1 MIVAIA
7 SGKGGTGKTTVAV
20 NLALSMSAD
29 VQLLDCDVEAPNA
42 HLFLRPQIEISEK
55 AGIPVPIVDPERCN
69 GCGECS
75 RLCQYNAIVTLR
87 TGAMVF
93 PELCHGCGGC
103 IRVCPESAITEA
115 LRPIGVV
122 EQGRAGRVWL
132 VYGRLNVGEALAPPL
147 IRAVR
152 SHSVSDSV
160 VLVDAPP
167 GTSCP
172 MISAARGS
180 DLVILVT
187 EPTPFGLNDLALA
200 VEAVRALGIP
210 CGVVVNR
217 AGAGDRRVH
226 EYCAA
231 EGLEILLEIP
241 DDRRIA
247 EAYARG
253 LPLVEAVPETR
264 PLFAGLAAR
273 IQAMAAALPTRPV
286 HVDGADD
293 SLPATAR
300 GLR

>member
-1 MIVAIA
+1 VIVAIA

-42 HLFLRPQIEISEK
+42 HLFLRPRIDSSDT

-75 RLCQYNAIVTLR
+75 QLCQYNAIVTLR
-87 TGAMVF
+87 SGAMVF

-103 IRVCPESAITEA
+103 IRVCPEGAISEK

-122 EQGRAGRVWL
+122 EQGRTGRVRL
-132 VYGRLNVGEALAPPL
+132 LQGRLNVGESLAPPL

-152 SHSVSDSV
+152 SHAASGTV
-160 VLVDAPP
+160 VLIDAPP

-172 MISAARGS
+172 MISAVRGC

-217 AGAGDRRVH
+217 TGTGDHRVH

-231 EGLEILLEIP
+231 QGLEIMLEIP

-253 LPLVEAVPETR
+253 LTLVEAVPEIR

-273 IQAMAAALPTRPV
+273 IEAMATMKSVRSVQEDGVHASLRVPV
-286 HVDGADD
+286 
-293 SLPATAR
+293 
-300 GLR
+300 

>member
-1 MIVAIA
+1 VIVAIA

-20 NLALSMSAD
+20 NLALSMSTD

-42 HLFLRPQIEISEK
+42 HLFLRPPIDTSEN
-55 AGIPVPIVDPERCN
+55 AGIQVPIVDPARCT

-75 RLCQYNAIVTLR
+75 QLCQYNAIVTLR
-87 TGAMVF
+87 RGAMVF

-103 IRVCPESAITEA
+103 IRVCPEGAITEG

-122 EQGRAGRVWL
+122 EQGWAGTVRL
-132 VYGRLNVGEALAPPL
+132 LYGRLNVGEALAPPL

-152 SHSVSDSV
+152 SHADSDSL

-172 MISAARGS
+172 MISAVRGA

-231 EGLEILLEIP
+231 ESLEILLEIP

-253 LPLVEAVPETR
+253 LPLVEAVPELR

-273 IQAMAAALPTRPV
+273 IEAMAAAVPTRPV
-286 HVDGADD
+286 HEDGADD
-293 SLPATAR
+293 PLRATVRA
-300 GLR
+300 LR